1 MAPETV
7 LEEQRQAEDLDS
19 RRILLVGAGTLGLV
33 GLTLSLVLLFMH
45 LVGIEGP
52 KVSQPSAFAPPRLQS
67 DDAGDLRDYQA
78 DQRSKLQGYAWADRE
93 RGLVRIPIERAM
105 AMTAARGAEA
115 YAPLDPPQQ
124 PDPRR

>member
-19 RRILLVGAGTLGLV
+19 RKILLVGAGTLGLV
-33 GLTLSLVLLFMH
+33 GLTLGLVLLFMH

-52 KVSQPSAFAPPRLQS
+52 KVTPPAAFAPPRLQS

-78 DQRSKLQGYAWADRE
+78 AQRAALEGYAWSDRE
-93 RGLVRIPIERAM
+93 RGMVRIPIDRAM
-105 AMTAARGAEA
+105 AMVAARGAGA
-115 YAPLDPPQQ
+115 YAPLDPPRQ

>member
-7 LEEQRQAEDLDS
+7 LEEQRQTEDLDS
-19 RRILLVGAGTLGLV
+19 RKILLVGAGTLGLV
-33 GLTLSLVLLFMH
+33 GVTLGLVLLFMR
-45 LVGIEGP
+45 LAGIEGP
-52 KVSQPSAFAPPRLQS
+52 KVAPPAAFPPPRLQS

-78 DQRSKLQGYAWADRE
+78 EQRAKLESYGWADRE

-105 AMTAARGAEA
+105 AMVAARGTEA
-115 YAPLDPPQQ
+115 YAPLDPPRQ